1 MCRVLFFNHK
11 PTEQSESER
20 RMLGALDATYMTD
33 PCLGSRRRVVNA
45 EHSRRE
51 RVARLSRG

>member
-20 RMLGALDATYMTD
+20 RMLRAVDATYMSD
-33 PCLGSRRRVVNA
+33 PCLESHDWWSMLNTVVANA
-45 EHSRRE
+45 
-51 RVARLSRG
+51 G